1 MNILLLGS
9 TGMLGSE
16 MLEYISLKTGEYPF
30 STIHQ
35 IPRAEMNRAIDTT
48 RNTISKTILRSIIRK
63 KVVNCGITHVVNCIA
78 LTDTK
83 AIETIPEV
91 RAHSFLLNA
100 QFPGV
105 LAEVCNELNLHL
117 VHFST
122 DYVFSE
128 YSDADIC
135 PITYYSDHKLMGEL
149 MVKNAT
155 DLYTIIRVS
164 WIYGT
169 HRNKSFIHK
178 FLINCSQHMLKG
190 EYEIEVVENQKSI
203 PTSCDFVAKMTY
215 EIMKSNLTG
224 TFSISP
230 RPEDASRT
238 EFANEILHII
248 SKWTDKFENIKIKSI
263 INSDIEPKH
272 TVLGKHDGANFMT
285 NENYIAWQS
294 DLWEY
299 MGQHR
304 DEFEKFINSLPLP

>member
-9 TGMLGSE
+9 TGMLGNE
-16 MLEYISLKTGEYPF
+16 ILEYVSLKTGEYPF

-35 IPRAEMNRAIDTT
+35 IPRTDMDRAIDMSK
-48 RNTISKTILRSIIRK
+48 NSISKTTLYNLLLN

-83 AIETIPEV
+83 AIETFPDA

-105 LAEVCNELNLHL
+105 LAEICKELKLHL

-128 YSDADIC
+128 YSENDVC

-178 FLINCSQHMLKG
+178 FLINCSQHMLNG
-190 EYEIEVVENQKSI
+190 EYEVMVVENQKSV
-203 PTSCDFVAKMTY
+203 PTSCDFVAKVAY
-215 EIMKSNLTG
+215 EIMKNGLVG

-230 RPEDASRT
+230 QPEDVSRA
-238 EFANEILHII
+238 EFANEILHVVG
-248 SKWTDKFENIKIKSI
+248 KWTDKFKNIKARSI
-263 INSDIEPKH
+263 INSEVEPKH
-272 TVLGKHDGANFMT
+272 TVLGNHDKSNFIT
-285 NENYIAWQS
+285 NEKYVTWQS
-294 DLWEY
+294 DLWYY
-299 MGQHR
+299 MAQHR
-304 DEFEKFINSLPLP
+304 AEFEKFINSLPS